1 MPQRRDLDLLE
12 ETPIERIFQKVMG
25 RKMTAF
31 ERICFHLKRRI
42 KPPPRDGTAEAPS
55 GQGPAHKNGPELI
68 SHTRRFS
75 TRHSYQRCPR
85 VNYAQHG
92 STNSDGSPL

>member
-1 MPQRRDLDLLE
+1 MPHRMETHLLK

-42 KPPPRDGTAEAPS
+42 KPPPQDGTAEPKEAK
-55 GQGPAHKNGPELI
+55 A
-68 SHTRRFS
+68 RRVKMA
-75 TRHSYQRCPR
+75 R
-85 VNYAQHG
+85 N
-92 STNSDGSPL
+92 